1 MDMHPAHI
9 SGGHDVTRLACAAAA
24 AAAGAVRASLSGLAE
39 AQDDAAQQALLA
51 SVMQQYLMALKPRD
65 RSLLALRIGIELP
78 DHSSTYASSSTSS
91 QQASSGVAMSAVR
104 VSSSSAAGGAGDEQQ
119 GMSLEQLAAHFN
131 VKSRQRAHQ
140 LMEAAVAQLRQ
151 RLQAA
156 AGQDAQV
163 AQLLGLAGSS
173 GTEL

>member
-1 MDMHPAHI
+1 
-9 SGGHDVTRLACAAAA
+9 
-24 AAAGAVRASLSGLAE
+24 
-39 AQDDAAQQALLA
+39 
-51 SVMQQYLMALKPRD
+51 MQQYLMALKPRD

-78 DHSSTYASSSTSS
+78 ETHGSTYASSSTNN
-91 QQASSGVAMSAVR
+91 QQASSGSWGVSAGGI
-104 VSSSSAAGGAGDEQQ
+104 AAGVTGDGAGDEQQ
-119 GMSLEQLAAHFN
+119 GMSLEQLAQHFN

-140 LMEAAVAQLRQ
+140 LMEAAVGQLRQ